1 MPPAFSSTALFAQAV
16 DPYSFRFSPPGAI
29 YSPYGWGP
37 DFNIGM
43 PMNYTHHLDYVPDAY
58 AVVQQRQR
66 RTPIPGAR
74 RIGPMYDTLPIG
86 TDARRARR
94 RGLFGVGSYEG
105 VYDGGVDTSD
115 YQQLAGSGDG
125 LGLGA
130 ILAVL

>member
-1 MPPAFSSTALFAQAV
+1 MSYHRALGMPPAFSSTALFAQAV

-43 PMNYTHHLDYVPDAY
+43 PLNYSHHIDYVPDAY
-58 AVVQQRQR
+58 ATIRTR

-74 RIGPMYDTLPIG
+74 RVGPMYDTLPIG
-86 TDARRARR
+86 TDARRAQR
-94 RGLFGVGSYEG
+94 RGMFGVGNY
-105 VYDGGVDTSD
+105 GVDTSD
-115 YQQLAGSGDG
+115 YQQLAGG
-125 LGLGA
+125 LGS